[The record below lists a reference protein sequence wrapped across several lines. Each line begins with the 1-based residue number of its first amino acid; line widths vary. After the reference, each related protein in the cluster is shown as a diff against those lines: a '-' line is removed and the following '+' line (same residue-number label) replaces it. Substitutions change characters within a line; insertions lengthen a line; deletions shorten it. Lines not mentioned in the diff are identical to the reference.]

1 MRKLT
6 QLKEHYG
13 NSALMAAGGTGAPLE
28 ESKSTDLNS
37 TKQSS
42 VTNYQQQQDGKS
54 FSKYESIQLKISKDM
69 SYGLMTHHGY
79 RKYGNKTV
87 MHSKQQ
93 DGPLMAEWDER
104 GGTNRT
110 SLVDGGDSRGG
121 TTAEIT
127 QTDGGDSTRMSS
139 RQQQ

>member
-6 QLKEHYG
+6 KLKEHYG
-13 NSALMAAGGTGAPLE
+13 NSALMAAGGTVTPLE
-28 ESKSTDLNS
+28 ESKSTDLNP

-42 VTNYQQQQDGKS
+42 VSNYQQQQDGKA
-54 FSKYESIQLKISKDM
+54 FSKHESIQLKISQDM

-93 DGPLMAEWDER
+93 DGPLMTEWDER
-104 GGTNRT
+104 VGTDRTRT

-127 QTDGGDSTRMSS
+127 
-139 RQQQ
+139 